1 MSAITIENQSDQFL
15 VRIKKDTIDK
25 ETLVHLLNSLKTED
39 LSNRAEID
47 EGIEELGEEIKADW
61 WSKNKQRWIDDEKL

>member
-1 MSAITIENQSDQFL
+1 MSAIVLENQSDQFL

-47 EGIEELGEEIKADW
+47 EGIEELGEEVKADW
-61 WSKNKQRWIDDEKL
+61 WSKNKQRWIDENNS